1 MAAYNWNKI
10 MDMKTDSQL
19 EEIVNKNPDSLDSE
33 AILAAENEINKR
45 KENQSFDVEPEFPE
59 KPIPDEK
66 KQSTKKSLISFV
78 LFIAAFYFI
87 FKWDLQYI
95 LILTG
100 VILIHELGHFFA
112 MRIYKYKDLSIF
124 FIPLIGALASG
135 QKEEISQKQKI
146 IISLAGP
153 LPGVLIG
160 SCLISAGLI
169 TENDFLWRIGEIF
182 VFLNLFNL
190 LPVLPLDGGQIIKSL
205 FFQSNEKINI
215 VFIWISIIV
224 VSLIA
229 LKLESYILLV
239 IPFFLFMQIKNQ
251 TEMRNFKAYIRNK
264 GFDIDRDFND
274 LSNEE
279 YWTLRDE
286 LAVNIKVISNMVE
299 PKRHSIIPA
308 ENTVINVMKQIVQR
322 QPIKDVKVGG
332 KVIILFLW
340 ILTFLLPLVT
350 VIILYINGLIEP

>member
-1 MAAYNWNKI
+1 MAAYNWEKI

-19 EEIVNKNPDSLDSE
+19 EEIIKENPDRLESE
-33 AILAAENEINKR
+33 AILAAGNEIKKR
-45 KENQSFDVEPEFPE
+45 KENQSFNTEPEFPE
-59 KPIPDEK
+59 KPIPNER

-100 VILIHELGHFFA
+100 VIFIHELGHFLA

-135 QKEEISQKQKI
+135 QKDEISQKQKT

-160 SCLISAGLI
+160 SGLI
-169 TENDFLWRIGEIF
+169 ALSLVNENDFLWRTGAIF
-182 VFLNLFNL
+182 IFLNLFNL
-190 LPVLPLDGGQIIKSL
+190 LPVLPLDGGQIIKSM
-205 FFQSNEKINI
+205 FFQNNDKINI
-215 VFIWISIIV
+215 VFIWISIIII
-224 VSLIA
+224 SLIA

-251 TEMRNFKAYIRNK
+251 TEMRNFKTYVKNK
-264 GFDIDRDFND
+264 GFNIDRDFNE

-286 LAVNIKVISNMVE
+286 IAVNIKVISNMVE
-299 PKRHSIIPA
+299 PKRYSPIPA
-308 ENTVINVMKQIVQR
+308 ENRVIDVMKQVVQR
-322 QPIKDVKVGG
+322 QPTKDIKIGG
-332 KVIILFLW
+332 KVLFLFVW
-340 ILTFLLPLVT
+340 ILTFITPLITVT
-350 VIILYINGLIEP
+350 VLYLNGYME

>member
-1 MAAYNWNKI
+1 MAAYNWEKI

-19 EEIVNKNPDSLDSE
+19 EEILKENPDSLESD
-33 AILAAENEINKR
+33 ALLAAKNEIKKR
-45 KENQSFDVEPEFPE
+45 KENQSFNVEPEFPE
-59 KPIPDEK
+59 KPIPDER

-100 VILIHELGHFFA
+100 VILIHELGHFLA
-112 MRIYKYKDLSIF
+112 MRFYKYKDLSIF

-135 QKEEISQKQKI
+135 QKDEISQKQKT

-153 LPGVLIG
+153 LPGVVIG
-160 SCLISAGLI
+160 SGLI
-169 TENDFLWRIGEIF
+169 ALSLVNENDFLWRTGAIF
-182 VFLNLFNL
+182 IFLNLFNL
-190 LPVLPLDGGQIIKSL
+190 LPVLPLDGGQIIKNM
-205 FFQSNEKINI
+205 FFQNNDKINI
-215 VFIWISIIV
+215 VFVWISIIII
-224 VSLIA
+224 SLIA

-251 TEMRNFKAYIRNK
+251 TEMRNFKTYIKNK
-264 GFDIDRDFND
+264 GFNIDRDFND

-286 LAVNIKVISNMVE
+286 IALNIKVISNMVE
-299 PKRHSIIPA
+299 PKRYHPIPA
-308 ENTVINVMKQIVQR
+308 ENRVIDVMKQVVQR
-322 QPIKDVKVGG
+322 QPTKDIKIGG
-332 KVIILFLW
+332 KVLFLLVW
-340 ILTFLLPLVT
+340 ILTFITPLITVT
-350 VIILYINGLIEP
+350 VLYLNGYME

>member
-1 MAAYNWNKI
+1 MAAYNWEKI

-19 EEIVNKNPDSLDSE
+19 EEILKENPDSLESE
-33 AILAAENEINKR
+33 ALLAAENEIKKR
-45 KENQSFDVEPEFPE
+45 KENLSFNVEPEFPE
-59 KPIPDEK
+59 KPIPDER

-78 LFIAAFYFI
+78 LFVAAFYFI

-100 VILIHELGHFFA
+100 VILIHELGHFLA
-112 MRIYKYKDLSIF
+112 MRFYKYKDLSIF

-135 QKEEISQKQKI
+135 QKDEISQKQKT

-160 SCLISAGLI
+160 SGLI
-169 TENDFLWRIGEIF
+169 ALSLVNENDFLWRTGAIF
-182 VFLNLFNL
+182 IFLNLFNL
-190 LPVLPLDGGQIIKSL
+190 LPVLPLDGGQIIKSM
-205 FFQSNEKINI
+205 FFQNNDKINI
-215 VFIWISIIV
+215 VFIWISIITI
-224 VSLIA
+224 SLIA

-251 TEMRNFKAYIRNK
+251 TEMRNFKTYIKNK
-264 GFDIDRDFND
+264 GFNIDRDFNE

-286 LAVNIKVISNMVE
+286 VAVNIKAISNMVE
-299 PKRHSIIPA
+299 PKRYRPIPA
-308 ENTVINVMKQIVQR
+308 ENRVIDVMKQVVQR
-322 QPIKDVKVGG
+322 QPTKDIRIGG
-332 KVIILFLW
+332 KVLFLFVW
-340 ILTFLLPLVT
+340 ILTFITPLITVT
-350 VIILYINGLIEP
+350 VLYLNGYME

>member
-1 MAAYNWNKI
+1 MAAYNWEKI

-19 EEIVNKNPDSLDSE
+19 EEIIKENPDSLDSE
-33 AILAAENEINKR
+33 AILAAENEIKKR
-45 KENQSFDVEPEFPE
+45 RENQSFNTEPEFPE
-59 KPIPDEK
+59 KPIPDER

-95 LILTG
+95 LVLTG

-112 MRIYKYKDLSIF
+112 MRFYKYKDLSIF

-135 QKEEISQKQKI
+135 QKEEISQKQKAL
-146 IISLAGP
+146 ISLAGP
-153 LPGVLIG
+153 FPGVLIG
-160 SCLISAGLI
+160 SFLIGAGLV
-169 TENDFLWRIGEIF
+169 TKNDFLWRTGDIF

-190 LPVLPLDGGQIIKSL
+190 LPLMPLDGGQIIKSL

-224 VSLIA
+224 ISLIA

-239 IPFFLFMQIKNQ
+239 IPFILFMQIKNQ
-251 TEMRNFKAYIRNK
+251 TEMRNFKVYIKNK
-264 GFDIDRDFND
+264 GFDVDRDFSD

-286 LAVNIKVISNMVE
+286 IALNVKVISNMVE
-299 PKRHSIIPA
+299 PKRYFPIPS
-308 ENTVINVMKQIVQR
+308 ENRVIEVMKQVVQK
-322 QPIKDVKVGG
+322 QPNKDMTVGG
-332 KVIILFLW
+332 KIMILFLW
-340 ILTFLLPLVT
+340 IMTFLLPLVT
-350 VIILYINGLIEP
+350 VIILYTNGLLEL

>member
-1 MAAYNWNKI
+1 MAAYNWEKI

-19 EEIVNKNPDSLDSE
+19 EEIIKENPDRLESE
-33 AILAAENEINKR
+33 AILAAGNEIKKR
-45 KENQSFDVEPEFPE
+45 KENQSFNTEPEFPE
-59 KPIPDEK
+59 KPIPNER

-100 VILIHELGHFFA
+100 VIFIHELGHFLA

-135 QKEEISQKQKI
+135 QKDEISQKQKT

-160 SCLISAGLI
+160 SGLI
-169 TENDFLWRIGEIF
+169 ALSLVNENDFLWRTGAIF
-182 VFLNLFNL
+182 IFLNLFNL
-190 LPVLPLDGGQIIKSL
+190 LPVLPLDGGQIIKSM
-205 FFQSNEKINI
+205 FFQNNDKINI
-215 VFIWISIIV
+215 VFIWISIIII
-224 VSLIA
+224 SLIA

-251 TEMRNFKAYIRNK
+251 TEMRNFKTYVKNK
-264 GFDIDRDFND
+264 GFNIDRDFNE

-286 LAVNIKVISNMVE
+286 IAVNIKVISNMVE
-299 PKRHSIIPA
+299 PKRYRPIPA
-308 ENTVINVMKQIVQR
+308 ENRVIDVMKQVVQR
-322 QPIKDVKVGG
+322 QPTKDIKIGG
-332 KVIILFLW
+332 KVLFLFVW
-340 ILTFLLPLVT
+340 ILTFITPLITVT
-350 VIILYINGLIEP
+350 VLYLNGYME

>member
-1 MAAYNWNKI
+1 MAAYNWEKI

-19 EEIVNKNPDSLDSE
+19 QEIIKENPDSLESE
-33 AILAAENEINKR
+33 AILAAENEIKKR
-45 KENQSFDVEPEFPE
+45 KENQSFNTEPEFPE
-59 KPIPDEK
+59 KPIPDER

-100 VILIHELGHFFA
+100 VIFIHELGHFLA

-135 QKEEISQKQKI
+135 QKDEISQKQKT

-160 SCLISAGLI
+160 SGLI
-169 TENDFLWRIGEIF
+169 ALSLVNENDFLWRTGAIF
-182 VFLNLFNL
+182 IFLNLFNL
-190 LPVLPLDGGQIIKSL
+190 LPVLPLDGGQIIKSM
-205 FFQSNEKINI
+205 FFQNNDKINI
-215 VFIWISIIV
+215 VFIWISIIII
-224 VSLIA
+224 SLIA

-251 TEMRNFKAYIRNK
+251 TEMRNFKTYVKNK
-264 GFDIDRDFND
+264 GFNIDRDFNE

-286 LAVNIKVISNMVE
+286 IAVNIKVISNMVE
-299 PKRHSIIPA
+299 PKRYRPIPA
-308 ENTVINVMKQIVQR
+308 ENRVIDVMKQVVQR
-322 QPIKDVKVGG
+322 QPTKDIKIGG
-332 KVIILFLW
+332 KVLFLFVW
-340 ILTFLLPLVT
+340 ILTFITPLITVT
-350 VIILYINGLIEP
+350 VLYLNGYME

>member
-1 MAAYNWNKI
+1 MAAYNWEKI

-19 EEIVNKNPDSLDSE
+19 EEIIKENPDSLDSE
-33 AILAAENEINKR
+33 AILAAENEIKKR
-45 KENQSFDVEPEFPE
+45 KENPSFNTEPEFPE
-59 KPIPDEK
+59 KPIPDER

-95 LILTG
+95 LVLTG
-100 VILIHELGHFFA
+100 VILIHELGHFIA

-135 QKEEISQKQKI
+135 QKEEISQKQKT

-153 LPGVLIG
+153 LPGVFIG
-160 SCLISAGLI
+160 SCLIGAGLV
-169 TENDFLWRIGEIF
+169 TDNDFLWRTGEIF

-224 VSLIA
+224 ISLIA
-229 LKLESYILLV
+229 LKLESFILLV

-251 TEMRNFKAYIRNK
+251 TQMRNFKVYIKNK

-274 LSNEE
+274 LSNME

-286 LAVNIKVISNMVE
+286 IALNIKVISNMVE
-299 PKRHSIIPA
+299 PKRYFPIPA
-308 ENTVINVMKQIVQR
+308 ENQVINVMKQVVQK
-322 QPIKDVKVGG
+322 QPNKDIKIGG
-332 KVIILFLW
+332 KILILFLW
-340 ILTFLLPLVT
+340 ILTFLLPLIT
-350 VIILYINGLIEP
+350 VIILYTNGLIES

>member
-1 MAAYNWNKI
+1 MAAYNWEKI

-19 EEIVNKNPDSLDSE
+19 EEILKENPDSLESE
-33 AILAAENEINKR
+33 ALLAAENEIKKR
-45 KENQSFDVEPEFPE
+45 KENLSFNVEPEFPE
-59 KPIPDEK
+59 KPIPDER

-78 LFIAAFYFI
+78 LFVAAFYFI

-100 VILIHELGHFFA
+100 VILIHELGHFLA
-112 MRIYKYKDLSIF
+112 MRFYKYKDLSIF

-135 QKEEISQKQKI
+135 QKDEISQKQKT

-160 SCLISAGLI
+160 SGLI
-169 TENDFLWRIGEIF
+169 ALSLVNENDFLWRTGAIF
-182 VFLNLFNL
+182 IFLNLFNL
-190 LPVLPLDGGQIIKSL
+190 LPVLPLDGGQIIKSM
-205 FFQSNEKINI
+205 FFQNNDKINI
-215 VFIWISIIV
+215 VFIWISIITI
-224 VSLIA
+224 SMIA

-251 TEMRNFKAYIRNK
+251 TEMRNFKTYIKNK
-264 GFDIDRDFND
+264 GFNIDRDFNE

-286 LAVNIKVISNMVE
+286 VAVNIKVISNMVE
-299 PKRHSIIPA
+299 PKRYRPIPA
-308 ENTVINVMKQIVQR
+308 ENRVIDVMKQVVQR
-322 QPIKDVKVGG
+322 QPTKDIRIGG
-332 KVIILFLW
+332 KVLFLFVW
-340 ILTFLLPLVT
+340 ILTFITPLITVT
-350 VIILYINGLIEP
+350 VLYLNGYME